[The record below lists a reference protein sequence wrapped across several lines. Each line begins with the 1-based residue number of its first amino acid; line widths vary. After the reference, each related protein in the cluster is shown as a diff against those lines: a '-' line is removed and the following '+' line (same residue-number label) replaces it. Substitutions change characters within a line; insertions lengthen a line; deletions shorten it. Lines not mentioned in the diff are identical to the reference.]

1 MSPCHLKVAL
11 PPEREKNMVIFLF
24 LPCFHFVSSQNN
36 ENKLSNGK
44 LVEFF
49 ISAVIFYLKDH
60 LLPQKNKNQQN
71 NTTTKNCFRG
81 VVFPRYLQKYVTY
94 IRQILH
100 QALANKNKA
109 RVLEDK
115 QLEV

>member
-1 MSPCHLKVAL
+1 
-11 PPEREKNMVIFLF
+11 MVIFLF
-24 LPCFHFVSSQNN
+24 LLCFHFVSSQNN